1 MHTRSRIHAIHIIQV
16 GAYHT
21 FIHTS
26 TLAPDVCSR
35 VRLTYTY
42 LCAILYVFS
51 NAYFLLRQQTTLHL
65 PVRRAT
71 PAKNVFVL
79 SGDHHPTNI
88 YVYSAAVRLSRVYSD
103 FQIVSWT
110 DRLCKHHIYFILFL
124 FFVLLSL
131 CLEQYTHEPQQ
142 FILVYTARIHC
153 CNVFIGIILCVQRV
167 FLCLQ

>member
-1 MHTRSRIHAIHIIQV
+1 MHTRSRIHAIYIIQV

-71 PAKNVFVL
+71 PAKNMFVL

-88 YVYSAAVRLSRVYSD
+88 CTRPRCVYRVFIRIFRSSRGPTDSAN
-103 FQIVSWT
+103 I
-110 DRLCKHHIYFILFL
+110 IFILFY
-124 FFVLLSL
+124 FFVFLSL

-142 FILVYTARIHC
+142 FILVYTTRIHC
-153 CNVFIGIILCVQRV
+153 CNVFIGIILSVQRV
-167 FLCLQ
+167 FPCIQ

>member
-79 SGDHHPTNI
+79 SGDHHSTNI
-88 YVYSAAVRLSRVYSD
+88 YILGRGAFIACLFGFLGRLV
-103 FQIVSWT
+103 
-110 DRLCKHHIYFILFL
+110 DRPTLQTSYLFYFIL

-142 FILVYTARIHC
+142 FILVYTTRIHC